1 VDRELEIL
9 RERVERLE
17 AGVGDIQATLR
28 HCLQV
33 ADKPEDAM
41 MLARRIID
49 GLSTRILEDVQEK
62 PRGTLE
68 ANLRVL
74 ESDAVLSRGLVPNE
88 IITLLH
94 MVRVIGNKAAHDSL
108 KITPTVADVDLVL
121 RSVLRVIEWYFAE
134 FKRGPRLQPLFR
146 GSGPMPPLESEG
158 LPPAPRLPAL
168 VVVGPAPGSAA
179 TVFEPKRRKVF
190 LFTDRLIGFGREKT
204 SRDPR
209 VDVVT
214 RLLPA
219 PDPGHPNFN
228 LNLENVSRFHAQLW
242 WQMGRAEIRDEGS
255 DKGVLLDGRPIAP
268 GVWTLCSFPDPAKV
282 SLGPRGVA
290 FSVAEILRQ
299 VDGAQVLCLK
309 LTRLG
314 NWPYHEYMLVSRP
327 LASMG
332 SDPGSVAFFPDVA
345 PLAGTL
351 ASGPHGWEVR
361 LPGGGVHRIE
371 PGVEQPIGDSG
382 LVVRRA
388 SETDF
393 LS

>member
-1 VDRELEIL
+1 MDRELDIL
-9 RERVERLE
+9 RQRVERLE
-17 AGVGDIQATLR
+17 AGVGDIRTTLR

-62 PRGTLE
+62 PKGTLE

-108 KITPTVADVDLVL
+108 KIHATVADVDLVL

-134 FKRGPRLQPLFR
+134 FKRGPLMRPLFR
-146 GSGPMPPLESEG
+146 GPEPMPPLETDA
-158 LPPAPRLPAL
+158 LPPATRLPAL
-168 VVVGPAPGSAA
+168 VVVGPDTGPG
-179 TVFEPKRRKVF
+179 VPILEPKRRKVF

-219 PDPGHPNFN
+219 PDPSHPNFN

-242 WQMGRAEIRDEGS
+242 WQLGRAEIRDEDS
-255 DKGVLLDGRPIAP
+255 DKGVLLDRRPIAP
-268 GVWTLCSFPDPAKV
+268 GVWTLCSFPDPAKIT
-282 SLGPRGVA
+282 LGPRGVE
-290 FSVAEILRQ
+290 FSVAEIVRQ
-299 VDGAQVLCLK
+299 VDGLQVPCLK
-309 LTRLG
+309 LARLG
-314 NWPYHEYMLVSRP
+314 NWPYHEYMLISRP
-327 LASMG
+327 LVTVGA
-332 SDPGSVAFFPDVA
+332 DPGVVAFFPDVA
-345 PLAGTL
+345 PLVGTL
-351 ASGPHGWEVR
+351 ASGAHGWELRV
-361 LPGGGVHRIE
+361 PDGGVHRIE
-371 PGVEQPIGDSG
+371 PGVDLPIGASG

-388 SETDF
+388 SEMDF